1 MISHVDHVIPPNA
14 GLQNPPKK
22 KHPPRPKR
30 KTRYRVSPNAASGV
44 FFFLWA
50 DHLIPSSST
59 SKTSVLFGGIS
70 GLGLFA
76 P

>member
-1 MISHVDHVIPPNA
+1 MISHVDPVIPPNA
-14 GLQNPPKK
+14 VCNPPNKRHPPKK
-22 KHPPRPKR
+22 GKPAD
-30 KTRYRVSPNAASGV
+30 RVSPNAASG
-44 FFFLWA
+44 FFFSFSA

-59 SKTSVLFGGIS
+59 SKMSVLFGGIS